1 MSAPEP
7 CWVIRVTIER
17 EVGWS
22 TGPGNGDRPGWSST
36 FGFAHRF
43 SNLSDAYAMKQRL
56 DDGAH
61 FDQVSIEEC

>member
-1 MSAPEP
+1 MTEPEP
-7 CWVIRVTIER
+7 CWVIRVTIEH

-22 TGPGNGDRPGWSST
+22 TGPSDSPRPGWSST

-43 SNLSDAYAMKQRL
+43 TTLAEAYAMKDSL
-56 DDGAH
+56 DGGAQ